1 VEAGMKFVFL
11 CIAMV
16 VWSGFQQNPQ
26 KAADEKAVP
35 AEAKPAAEVVKLVN
49 PTKPTAVSLAAGK
62 KAYGLDCA
70 MCHGKSGAGD
80 GDLAADMKLTLKD
93 YRDPD
98 ALKAMTDGEIY
109 TVIDKGKGQ
118 MSGEEGRMK
127 PAQIWD
133 VVNYIRSLA
142 KK

>member
-1 VEAGMKFVFL
+1 MRSILL
-11 CIAMV
+11 CVAII
-16 VWSGFQQNPQ
+16 VWSGFQQEPQ
-26 KAADEKAVP
+26 KTSEEKTAP
-35 AEAKPAAEVVKLVN
+35 EAKPAVDVKLVN
-49 PTKPTAVSLAAGK
+49 PTKPTAISLAAGK

-70 MCHGKSGAGD
+70 MCHGKAGAGD

-93 YRDPD
+93 YRDPE
-98 ALKAMTDGEIY
+98 ALKTMTDGEIY
-109 TVIDKGKGQ
+109 TIIDKGKGQ

-133 VVNYIRSLA
+133 VVNYVRSLS

>member
-1 VEAGMKFVFL
+1 MKWNFLWLAAVFFL
-11 CIAMV
+11 HSFA
-16 VWSGFQQNPQ
+16 QQDQ
-26 KAADEKAVP
+26 KPTDGTAAAA
-35 AEAKPAAEVVKLVN
+35 AEAKPAVDSAKPN
-49 PTKPTAVSLAAGK
+49 PVKPTPASVAAGK

-70 MCHGKSGAGD
+70 MCHGKAGAGD

-98 ALKAMTDGEIY
+98 SLKSMTDGEIFA
-109 TVIDKGKGQ
+109 IIEKGKGQ

-133 VVNYIRSLA
+133 VVNYVRSLS